1 METFAAVCAGILIYC
16 VIVILMQKRGTQND
30 SVRRRLDVICNVSK
44 KTMIVDEELGKPFM
58 DRFVKPA
65 LKSLTEKLSKL
76 VPKSKEESQDAQKPQ
91 NNASKNQAN
100 SLKTKLM
107 QAGFTISAAEYSVIR
122 LFVVLGCALLFT
134 VIGIVVKLPWSS
146 VLLALFTG
154 MFFGYTVMRYFLS
167 MKITKRR
174 QIIEQQLPEV
184 LDLLS
189 VSVEAGLG
197 FEQAISHVT
206 KSMEGPLID
215 ELTVTSREMAMGR
228 SRKDALLFLG
238 ERCGVEDIKMFAG
251 AVVQAG
257 QLGISMKN
265 VLQSQA
271 AAMRQTRKARIQ
283 EKASKISVKILI
295 PMIMFI
301 FPVIFI
307 VLLGPA
313 IVSIMK
319 TLK

>member
-1 METFAAVCAGILIYC
+1 METFAAVCAGIVIYC
-16 VIVILMQKRGTQND
+16 VIIILMQKRGAQND
-30 SVRRRLDVICNVSK
+30 SVRRRLDVICNVSNK
-44 KTMIVDEELGKPFM
+44 KTVIVDEELGKPFLE
-58 DRFVKPA
+58 RFVKPA

-76 VPKSKEESQDAQKPQ
+76 IPKSKEESQDAKKS
-91 NNASKNQAN
+91 NSDSKNQTN

-122 LFVVLGCALLFT
+122 LFVILGCALLFA
-134 VIGIVVKLPWSS
+134 VIGIVAKLPFGS
-146 VLLALFTG
+146 VLLVLLTG

-167 MKITKRR
+167 MQITKRR

>member
-1 METFAAVCAGILIYC
+1 L
-16 VIVILMQKRGTQND
+16 QKRGAQYD
-30 SVRRRLDVICNVSK
+30 SVQRRLDVICNVAK
-44 KTMIVDEELGKPFM
+44 KTIIVDEELGKPLL

-76 VPKSKEESQDAQKPQ
+76 ALKKEDAQSQQ
-91 NNASKNQAN
+91 NNDSKSQINN
-100 SLKTKLM
+100 LKKMLM

-122 LFVVLGCALLFT
+122 LFVILGCALLFAVT
-134 VIGIVVKLPWSS
+134 GIVMEIPVGS
-146 VLLALFTG
+146 VILAAFTG
-154 MFFGYTVMRYFLS
+154 MLFGYTATRYFLTIQ
-167 MKITKRR
+167 ITKRK
-174 QIIEQQLPEV
+174 QAIEQQLPEV

-206 KSMEGPLID
+206 RSMEGPLID
-215 ELTVTSREMAMGR
+215 EFTVTAREMAMGR
-228 SRKDALLFLG
+228 SRKDALLLLG
-238 ERCGVEDIKMFAG
+238 ERCGIEDIKLFAG

-271 AAMRQTRKARIQ
+271 ASMRQTRKARIQ

-313 IVSIMK
+313 LVSIMK

>member
-1 METFAAVCAGILIYC
+1 METFAAVCAGIFIYC
-16 VIVILMQKRGTQND
+16 VIVILMQKRGAQND

-44 KTMIVDEELGKPFM
+44 KTVIVDEELGKPFLE
-58 DRFVKPA
+58 RFVKPA

-76 VPKSKEESQDAQKPQ
+76 VPKKEESQDAQKQQ

-122 LFVVLGCALLFT
+122 LFVVLGCALLFV

-197 FEQAISHVT
+197 FEQAVNHVT

-238 ERCGVEDIKMFAG
+238 ERCGVEDIKLFAG

-271 AAMRQTRKARIQ
+271 ATMRQTRKARIQ

-313 IVSIMK
+313 LVSIMK

>member
-1 METFAAVCAGILIYC
+1 MDVFAAVCAGILIYC
-16 VIVILMQKRGTQND
+16 VIVILLQKRGAQYD
-30 SVRRRLDVICNVSK
+30 SVQRRLDVICNVAK
-44 KTMIVDEELGKPFM
+44 KTIIVDEELGKPLI

-76 VPKSKEESQDAQKPQ
+76 APKKEDAQSQQ
-91 NNASKNQAN
+91 NSDSKSQINN
-100 SLKTKLM
+100 LKKMLM

-122 LFVVLGCALLFT
+122 LFVILGCALLFAVT
-134 VIGIVVKLPWSS
+134 GIVMEIPLGS
-146 VLLALFTG
+146 VILAAFTG
-154 MFFGYTVMRYFLS
+154 MFFGYTATRYFLTIQ
-167 MKITKRR
+167 ITKRK
-174 QIIEQQLPEV
+174 QAIEQQLPEV

-206 KSMEGPLID
+206 RSMEGPLID
-215 ELTVTSREMAMGR
+215 EFTVTAREMAMGR
-228 SRKDALLFLG
+228 SRKDALLLLG
-238 ERCGVEDIKMFAG
+238 ERCGIEDIKLFAG

-271 AAMRQTRKARIQ
+271 ASMRQTRKARIQ

-313 IVSIMK
+313 LVSIMK